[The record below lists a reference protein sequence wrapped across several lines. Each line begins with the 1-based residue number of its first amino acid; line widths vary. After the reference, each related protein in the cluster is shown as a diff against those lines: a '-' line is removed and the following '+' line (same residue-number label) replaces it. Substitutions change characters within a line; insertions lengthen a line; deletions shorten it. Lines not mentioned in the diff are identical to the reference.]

1 MISLVLGAAMAT
13 ETPFT
18 HLLEEMDKPWPGN
31 REVRIVFHGHSVPA
45 GYFATPKV
53 DTFNAYPHLFHRALK
68 DRHPHAVINVI
79 VTAIGG
85 ENSVQGA
92 ARFERDVLSL
102 KPDLI
107 FIDYALNDRGV
118 GLTKSKEAWTS
129 MIEAAK
135 ATKAILVLMTPT
147 PDLAARMGAADEPLT
162 QHAEQI
168 RRLALDYS
176 VPLADSYKE
185 FCRLKEAGRNLADY
199 MSQGNHPNRAG
210 HDVVTAKLMELIDP

>member
-1 MISLVLGAAMAT
+1 
-13 ETPFT
+13 
-18 HLLEEMDKPWPGN
+18 
-31 REVRIVFHGHSVPA
+31 
-45 GYFATPKV
+45 V

-68 DRHPHAVINVI
+68 EKHPHGVINVI

-92 ARFERDVLSL
+92 ARFEKDVLSL

-107 FIDYALNDRGV
+107 FIDYALNDRGL
-118 GLTKSKEAWTS
+118 GLERSRDGWTS

-135 ATKAILVLMTPT
+135 KTKALLVLMTPT
-147 PDLAARMGAADEPLT
+147 PDLAAKMGSPDEPLT
-162 QHAEQI
+162 QQSQQI
-168 RRLALDYS
+168 RRLASDYS
-176 VPLADSYKE
+176 LPLVDSYKE
-185 FCRLKEAGRNLADY
+185 FCRLKDAGRNLADF